1 MFILKGLQVNITLR
15 GHCCFKASDGMQNE
29 SAVEVDKM
37 REEET
42 AGLCRARHS
51 VKDPLYAHL
60 KEIKSAQPE
69 MAGTTDR
76 TLK

>member
-1 MFILKGLQVNITLR
+1 
-15 GHCCFKASDGMQNE
+15 MQNE